1 MLRIVG
7 DCNFADGFFDM
18 GFGTGTSIKSGA
30 NPFQHIKEASGD
42 DFWMGNFEC
51 VCSNVSNKEG
61 LEARQFI
68 ITPEAA
74 DNISHLDFYGVA
86 NNHVMQHGADAYRQM
101 VDNIESRGA
110 VMAGTKEKPTAV
122 FEHQGKK
129 VAVTVLNQR
138 PENFTKPPLYWA
150 MPEYE
155 DVNEELA
162 KYANCDYRIV
172 YVHWGIEFINYPYND
187 QKQFA
192 HYLVNSGADLVIGMH
207 PHVMQGFEVY
217 KGKHI
222 FYSLGNCV
230 FNMPWEPTKYSLL
243 VNVDLEKNAI
253 SYQYLHIEND
263 YFPAYV
269 ETVPEQYSIE
279 YLNGL
284 LDICEDNEKYFLKVQ
299 EKLSLYRKAN
309 RKKIIK
315 SLFKLK
321 PSDVVSLLSD
331 FVKRKTNR

>member
-18 GFGTGTSIKSGA
+18 GCGTETSIKNGA

-51 VCSNVSNKEG
+51 VCSDVSNKG
-61 LEARQFI
+61 GMDARQFI

-86 NNHVMQHGADAYRQM
+86 NNHVMQHGTEAYRQM
-101 VDNIESRGA
+101 VDYIKSKGA
-110 VMAGTKEKPTAV
+110 VMAGAKEKPTAV

-129 VAVTVLNQR
+129 VAVTVFNQR
-138 PENFTKPPLYWA
+138 PENFTKSPLYWA
-150 MPEYE
+150 MPEYG
-155 DVNEELA
+155 DIKDELA

-192 HYLVNSGADLVIGMH
+192 RFLVDRGADLVIGMH

-243 VNVDLEKNAI
+243 VNVDLEANDVTYK
-253 SYQYLHIEND
+253 YLHIGKDFFPKYIEN
-263 YFPAYV
+263 
-269 ETVPEQYSIE
+269 VPEKYTME

-284 LDICEDNEKYFLKVQ
+284 LYICQDNEIYFAKAARCLDQ
-299 EKLSLYRKAN
+299 YRKAN
-309 RKKIIK
+309 RKYILKNVW
-315 SLFKLK
+315 KLK
-321 PSDVVSLLSD
+321 FSYIISMMTD
-331 FVKRKTNR
+331 FIKRRLA

>member
-1 MLRIVG
+1 MLKIVG

-18 GFGTGTSIKSGA
+18 GFGTGTLIKNGA
-30 NPFQHIKEASGD
+30 NPFQHIKEASGG

-51 VCSNVSNKEG
+51 VCSDVSNREG
-61 LEARQFI
+61 LDARQFI
-68 ITPEAA
+68 IAPKAA

-86 NNHVMQHGADAYRQM
+86 NNHVMQHGSEAYRQM
-101 VDNIESRGA
+101 VGYIESKGA

-129 VAVTVLNQR
+129 VAVTVFNQR

-150 MPEYE
+150 MPEYR
-155 DVNEELA
+155 DIKDELE
-162 KYANCDYRIV
+162 KCANCDYRIV

-192 HYLVNSGADLVIGMH
+192 HFLVDSGADLVIGMH

-243 VNVDLEKNAI
+243 VDVDLEANEV
-253 SYQYLHIEND
+253 SYRYMQIGKD
-263 YFPAYV
+263 YFPEYV
-269 ETVPEQYSIE
+269 DQVPEKYTME
-279 YLNGL
+279 YLNTL
-284 LDICEDNEKYFLKVQ
+284 LEICEDNELYFAKAKNFMGQ
-299 EKLSLYRKAN
+299 YRKAN
-309 RKKIIK
+309 KRNIMKNVWKLSFSDLSAMIMDFIK
-315 SLFKLK
+315 RRF
-321 PSDVVSLLSD
+321 
-331 FVKRKTNR
+331 

>member
-7 DCNFADGFFDM
+7 DCNFTDGFFDT
-18 GFGTGTSIKSGA
+18 GFGVGSSIASGK
-30 NPFQHIKEASGD
+30 NPFAKLDRNNEDYWI
-42 DFWMGNFEC
+42 GNFEC
-51 VCSNVSNKEG
+51 VCADCSNLEG
-61 LEARQFI
+61 THAKQFRI
-68 ITPEAA
+68 APESMLSV
-74 DNISHLDFYGVA
+74 NHFDFYGVA
-86 NNHVMQHGADAYRQM
+86 NNHVMQHGAEAFHQM
-101 VDNIESRGA
+101 VKYIESAGSLY
-110 VMAGTKEKPTAV
+110 AGTREKPTAI

-129 VAVTVLNQR
+129 VAVTVFNQR

-155 DVNEELA
+155 EVKEELG
-162 KYANCDYRIV
+162 KYKDCDYRIV

-192 HYLVNSGADLVIGMH
+192 HFLVDSGADLVIGMH

-243 VNVDLEKNAI
+243 VNVDLASNEVTYK
-253 SYQYLHIEND
+253 YLHIGKD
-263 YFPAYV
+263 YFPRYV
-269 ETVPEQYSIE
+269 DNVPEKYTME

-284 LDICEDNEKYFLKVQ
+284 LDICQDNEIYFAKAKAALAQ
-299 EKLSLYRKAN
+299 YRKAN
-309 RKKIIK
+309 RVVILKNARR
-315 SLFKLK
+315 LKLGDMF
-321 PSDVVSLLSD
+321 SVATD
-331 FVKRKTNR
+331 FVKRKLK